1 MVYIINL
8 GTVRRAYDLWARM
21 FPTIQP
27 FYAVKC
33 CPDPRVIETL
43 AELGAGFDC
52 ASPHEVRLV
61 RKGEII
67 YANPCKNPK
76 DLETCRMYGVTTT
89 TFDSMNELE
98 KISRVAPNMNVVLR
112 IKADDP
118 LARCPMGNKF
128 GAVESEWGPLAE
140 EAKRLNLR
148 ITGVSF
154 HVGSFAQ
161 SPDAHA
167 LAIQKAA
174 RAFALLK
181 SKGHNP
187 ELLDIGGGFSTET
200 LESIH
205 PACSAIN
212 NAIQRYGFKNVIAEP
227 GRFFVEHAVELHT
240 KVIGV
245 KPDSIT
251 IDDSLYGAFNCIV
264 MDHAKPTPLAPL
276 GCTPRTIFGCTCDGL
291 DVIGTFPVAE
301 TVTVGD
307 TLIWPRMG
315 AYTMAASTNFNGLG
329 FDGRQRIYTI

>member
-8 GTVRRAYDLWARM
+8 GTVRRAYDLWTRM

-52 ASPHEVRLV
+52 ASPLEVRLV

-76 DLETCRMYGVTTT
+76 DLELCRQYGVKTT
-89 TFDSMNELE
+89 TFDSISELGKLTPDMNL
-98 KISRVAPNMNVVLR
+98 VLR

-128 GAVESEWGPLAE
+128 GAVESEWGPLAD
-140 EAKRLNLR
+140 EAKRLGLR

-161 SPDAHA
+161 SPDAHS
-167 LAIQKAA
+167 LAIEKAS
-174 RAFALLK
+174 RAFELLK
-181 SKGHNP
+181 AKGHEP
-187 ELLDIGGGFSTET
+187 DLLDIGGGFSTET

-205 PACSAIN
+205 PACAAIN
-212 NAIQRYGFKNVIAEP
+212 NALEQYGFKNVIAEP

-240 KVIGV
+240 KVIGL

-264 MDHAKPTPLAPL
+264 MDHATPTPLAQVNAV
-276 GCTPRTIFGCTCDGL
+276 PRTIFGCTCDGL
-291 DVIGTFPVAE
+291 DVIGTFPVDP
-301 TVTVGD
+301 VVIGD

-315 AYTMAASTNFNGLG
+315 AYTMAAATNFNGLG
-329 FDGRQRIYTI
+329 FDSRPRIYIT